1 MTRGPFER
9 CPWLTLQPHG
19 ALPHGLGR
27 CLASLCSCQLYG
39 LVGQHLSP
47 STRLAARR
55 TRVAVRWDIKW
66 LRSPFLLF
74 SAVVNGMS
82 SWKTAKMVNQRWAY
96 QNPLCSCVVSDF
108 AYDWLLFCTVF
119 IWERVWAGSPRYKC
133 LDGTSCWEDFL
144 CWKMATGTGC
154 WAREDLGTL
163 ICSLWEPGWG
173 RLRSH
178 ISCATTSKAGHGIC
192 YYVAFALSLCRLLCL
207 LPCVSSKFGCSL
219 YLFFFSFIHLVLHA
233 SLGSVG

>member
-27 CLASLCSCQLYG
+27 CLASPCSCQLYG

-47 STRLAARR
+47 STWLAARR

-96 QNPLCSCVVSDF
+96 QNPLCSCMVSDF

-133 LDGTSCWEDFL
+133 LDGTSCWEDFCAERWPL
-144 CWKMATGTGC
+144 RQVAEHEKI
-154 WAREDLGTL
+154 WA
-163 ICSLWEPGWG
+163 LW
-173 RLRSH
+173 
-178 ISCATTSKAGHGIC
+178 
-192 YYVAFALSLCRLLCL
+192 YVACESLAEEGCAHTFHVLPQVKQGTVSAIMWLLHCL
-207 LPCVSSKFGCSL
+207 CVGCCASFLVCHLNLAVPCI
-219 YLFFFSFIHLVLHA
+219 YFFF
-233 SLGSVG
+233 